1 MAQLRDFVPR
11 VQAFARMCPVP
22 IIKDEVLR
30 ALIMFSGISGVWKHR
45 SVNDLTAGI
54 DTYVLSVPT
63 GAAIGWIEGVY
74 ANGSPLMPQRE
85 PWPQASQQSG
95 PPAIYSVDQAKAL
108 RVFPVPAD
116 PVAGGLVVD
125 VALEVAADATYVPD
139 FFFQQH
145 REAIVSGTLSGV
157 LAMVGQPWADPSLAL
172 YHVKNFKS
180 EIAKVRIAT
189 IKNST
194 IGRLEITSNPL

>member
-85 PWPQASQQSG
+85 AWPQASPQSG
-95 PPAIYSVDQAKAL
+95 PPAIYSADHDKAV

-116 PVAGGLVVD
+116 SVAGGLSARPPGARRP
-125 VALEVAADATYVPD
+125 ALS
-139 FFFQQH
+139 
-145 REAIVSGTLSGV
+145 RLWLSWLSG
-157 LAMVGQPWADPSLAL
+157 LIGGVGLLPERD
-172 YHVKNFKS
+172 
-180 EIAKVRIAT
+180 
-189 IKNST
+189 
-194 IGRLEITSNPL
+194 